1 MTALKVSGL
10 VENEIALQFEDF
22 QQINAAQQIDDI
34 SSLMPGRTG
43 QAITLIGLVD
53 VCHPSGEAEFL
64 GLHGSLDDFHAS
76 IPLAAVLKRGLIQ
89 YADDG
94 QALDVKAGGPY
105 RFLIPDHAACNTD
118 DIDECANVKFLD
130 HIEFTATRGF
140 DNRPEDEQEHAA
152 LHAKE
157 HSH

>member
-22 QQINAAQQIDDI
+22 QQINAAQQIEDI

-64 GLHGSLDDFHAS
+64 GLHGSLD
-76 IPLAAVLKRGLIQ
+76 V
-89 YADDG
+89 
-94 QALDVKAGGPY
+94 
-105 RFLIPDHAACNTD
+105 T
-118 DIDECANVKFLD
+118 
-130 HIEFTATRGF
+130 
-140 DNRPEDEQEHAA
+140 
-152 LHAKE
+152 
-157 HSH
+157 